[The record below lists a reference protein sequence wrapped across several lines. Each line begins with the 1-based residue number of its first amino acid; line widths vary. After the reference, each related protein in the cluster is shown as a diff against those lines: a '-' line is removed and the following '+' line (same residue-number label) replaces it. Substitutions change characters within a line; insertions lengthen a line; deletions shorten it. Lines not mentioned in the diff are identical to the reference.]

1 MKGVYYKVDYI
12 FNKLN
17 GNSIWIECSK
27 QVTIYT
33 LPKIDNSYLLQSI
46 KVFLEIP
53 LFIIYKLFRK
63 IPLTYF
69 VTFSLLITYSK
80 NL

>member
-1 MKGVYYKVDYI
+1 MKEVSCKVDYI

-17 GNSIWIECSK
+17 GNSIWIEYSK

-46 KVFLEIP
+46 KDFLEIP

-69 VTFSLLITYSK
+69 LTFSLLIIYNK
-80 NL
+80 NP

>member
-1 MKGVYYKVDYI
+1 MKEVSYKVDYI

-17 GNSIWIECSK
+17 GNSIWIEYSK

-63 IPLTYF
+63 ISLTYF
-69 VTFSLLITYSK
+69 LTFSLFVIYNK
-80 NL
+80 NP